1 MLLEHAKDLKEMVKE
16 NGNYDEGYLI
26 NMTKDLIEQINFMNY
41 SLLEIEDGDTIK
53 EMILTELALYQT
65 MEICVKRMIE
75 NKEN

>member
-1 MLLEHAKDLKEMVKE
+1 MLLEHSKDLREMVKE
-16 NGNYDEGYLI
+16 NRNYDEGYLI

-41 SLLEIEDGDTIK
+41 SLLEIEDKDTIK